1 MMKVRLLFRNF
12 TMPADPQNPGKM
24 FNFIK
29 RQVSRLSEDGL
40 IRKFFNFR
48 SSIYGRVVFII
59 AGSLVVLFVLFNVV
73 FRSIYLDFFNRT
85 IRQNGQNVSSIVEGA
100 LYYSMLENDKA
111 MLQRTLDVISTMSGI
126 DEVNMYDDGD
136 RLAYT
141 SLGDDLEVPGNPNCL
156 ECHGGISEMFSPRE
170 QAYRV
175 VENMPGCGLRQ
186 SATGSRHLLIRQP
199 IFNEPSC
206 YLSSCHAH
214 DAGDEVLGS
223 LLITLPLED
232 LDAFAE
238 ESSTDFLLLATL
250 ITLLLVTFLI
260 MFTRKKIK
268 DPLNSLILASEAVSR
283 GDNTIRLEIKPNLL
297 DDMRMV
303 SEAFNNM
310 LDNMEAATRELQN
323 WSQQLEY
330 KVQKKTEE
338 LSAAQN
344 ELIHVE
350 RIASLGKLSSS
361 VAHEIN
367 NPLSGILIYNKLIY
381 KQLSSSDFR
390 HPKKEL
396 ILKNLKLIETE
407 TKRCGDIVRG
417 LLDFSRKDREDF
429 EEVAL
434 HQVLKETY
442 DLMTHSIRIANI
454 QFVSRFLA
462 KADRVFCSPNQM
474 KQAFVALLVNATE
487 AIHQQGEITIVTDNP
502 DDGHIRVEIRDT
514 GSGINPQDLPH
525 IFEPFFSTK
534 QNSSG
539 IGLGLSIVHG
549 IVENHKGRI
558 EVDSEPGKGTTMTL
572 ILPIIELKTEHH
584 APSHFHS
591 DRG

>member
-1 MMKVRLLFRNF
+1 MVK
-12 TMPADPQNPGKM
+12 K
-24 FNFIK
+24 
-29 RQVSRLSEDGL
+29 LSERGL
-40 IRKFFNFR
+40 VQKFFNFR

-59 AGSLVVLFVLFNVV
+59 AGSLVVLFVLFNIV

-111 MLQRTLDVISTMSGI
+111 MLQRTLDIISTMSGI
-126 DEVNMYDDGD
+126 DEVNMYNDQDQ
-136 RLAYT
+136 LAYT
-141 SLGDDLEVPGNPNCL
+141 SVGMDMEVLGNPNCL
-156 ECHGGISEMFSPRE
+156 ECHAGITDMFSPKE

-186 SATGSRHLLIRQP
+186 TASGSRHLLIRQP

-206 YLSSCHAH
+206 YTSSCHAH
-214 DAGDEVLGS
+214 DAQDEVLGS
-223 LLITLPLED
+223 LLITLPLEA
-232 LDAFAE
+232 LDTFAE

-268 DPLNSLILASEAVSR
+268 DPLNSLIRASEAVSR
-283 GDNTIRLEIKPNLL
+283 GDNTIRLDIKPNLL

-310 LDNMEAATRELQN
+310 LDNMESATRELQN

-330 KVQKKTEE
+330 KVQKKSEE

-367 NPLSGILIYNKLIY
+367 NPLSGILVYNKLIY
-381 KQLSSSDFR
+381 KQLNSSDFH
-390 HPKKEL
+390 HPKKEM
-396 ILKNLKLIETE
+396 ILKNLKLIEAE

-429 EEVAL
+429 EEMGL
-434 HQVLKETY
+434 HQLLKETCN
-442 DLMTHSIRIANI
+442 LMTHSIKIANI
-454 QFVSRFLA
+454 HFISRFNA
-462 KADRVFCSPNQM
+462 RFDRVLCSPNQM

-487 AIHQQGEITIVTDNP
+487 AIHEQGEITIVTDNP
-502 DDGHIRVEIRDT
+502 DEDQIRVEIRDS

-534 QNSSG
+534 QSSSG

-549 IVENHKGRI
+549 IVQNHKGRI

-572 ILPIIELKTEHH
+572 ILPVIDIKTEQH
-584 APSHFHS
+584 APSHLHT
-591 DRG
+591 DR